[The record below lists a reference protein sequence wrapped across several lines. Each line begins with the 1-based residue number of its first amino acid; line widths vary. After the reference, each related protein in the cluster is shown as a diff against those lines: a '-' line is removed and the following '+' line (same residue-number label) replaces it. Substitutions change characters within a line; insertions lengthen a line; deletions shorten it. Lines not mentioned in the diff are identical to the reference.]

1 MSIIL
6 SIDTSSKNCS
16 VSLSKD
22 GVLISVIEES
32 SESFSH
38 ANNLHFFCEKIINKA
53 NLNLFDVDAYAF
65 SEGPG
70 SYTGLRIG
78 AAAIKGFAF
87 SFDKPVISISTL
99 KAMAFAHKDK
109 NEFLCPV
116 IDSRKGEVYLA
127 IYNSSMKVILEPQS
141 YVISQDSIDKLIQKN
156 RISFFGTGIEKL
168 KKQINHKN
176 ASFIDGVFPSSKYLI
191 ELAQESYLN
200 KNFVDISNFEP
211 SYLKEFIATKQKKNI
226 F

>member
-22 GVLISVIEES
+22 GVLISIIEES

-53 NLNLFDVDAYAF
+53 NLNFSDVDAYAF

-99 KAMAFAHKDK
+99 KAMAFAHKEK

>member
-1 MSIIL
+1 MGIIL

-22 GVLISVIEES
+22 GILMSIIEEN

-38 ANNLHFFCEKIINKA
+38 ANNLHFFCEKIIHKA
-53 NLNLFDVDAYAF
+53 NLNLSDVDAYAF

-78 AAAIKGFAF
+78 AAAVKGFAF
-87 SFDKPVISISTL
+87 CFDKPVISISTL
-99 KAMAFAHKDK
+99 KAMAFAYKDK

-127 IYNSSMKVILEPQS
+127 IYDSNLKIVLEPQS
-141 YVISQDSIDKLIQKN
+141 YVISQNSIDKFIKKN

-176 ASFIDGVFPSSKYLI
+176 ASFIEGVYPSSKYI
-191 ELAQESYLN
+191 VELAQESYLN

-211 SYLKEFIATKQKKNI
+211 SYLKEFITTKQKKNI

>member
-53 NLNLFDVDAYAF
+53 NLNFSDVDAYAF

-78 AAAIKGFAF
+78 AAAIKGFSF

-156 RISFFGTGIEKL
+156 RISFFGSGIEKL

>member
-1 MSIIL
+1 
-6 SIDTSSKNCS
+6 
-16 VSLSKD
+16 
-22 GVLISVIEES
+22 
-32 SESFSH
+32 
-38 ANNLHFFCEKIINKA
+38 
-53 NLNLFDVDAYAF
+53 
-65 SEGPG
+65 
-70 SYTGLRIG
+70 
-78 AAAIKGFAF
+78 
-87 SFDKPVISISTL
+87 
-99 KAMAFAHKDK
+99 
-109 NEFLCPV
+109 
-116 IDSRKGEVYLA
+116 
-127 IYNSSMKVILEPQS
+127 MKVILEPQS